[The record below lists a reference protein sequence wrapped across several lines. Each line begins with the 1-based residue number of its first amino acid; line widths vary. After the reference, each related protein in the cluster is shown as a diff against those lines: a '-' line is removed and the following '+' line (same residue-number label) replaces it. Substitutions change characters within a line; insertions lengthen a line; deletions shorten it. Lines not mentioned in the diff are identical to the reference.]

1 VVEIADCVEY
11 SKIGQ
16 GRGVVKDEGRTHE
29 RERMGGSQRSEG
41 HG

>member
-1 VVEIADCVEY
+1 LINRMVY
-11 SKIGQ
+11 SKIG
-16 GRGVVKDEGRTHE
+16 GESVVVVKAWRTHE